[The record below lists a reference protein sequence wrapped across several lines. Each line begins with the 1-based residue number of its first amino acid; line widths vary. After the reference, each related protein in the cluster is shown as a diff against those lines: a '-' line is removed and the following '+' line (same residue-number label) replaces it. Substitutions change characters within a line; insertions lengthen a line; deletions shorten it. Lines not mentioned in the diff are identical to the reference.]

1 MEMPGRKYAS
11 EAYRYDYQG
20 QFAEKDGETGLH
32 SFELR
37 QWDAR
42 IARWNSTDPYGQY
55 FSPYMGMGNNPISLV
70 DPDGGFAGGG
80 DPPISHTMLN
90 EITLTSSGGGR
101 SFGSGLAAIPW
112 SSIPYDHQLPSI
124 IRDYPQHQVQGQSP
138 WVSRMLD
145 VSNNAEAARNA
156 AALTFSGYA
165 KMPKGLKRGYAYK
178 LSKVTNL
185 KAGKIHQ
192 GLKSFAASGTKITR
206 RLGPLGHLVNAG
218 NVGYGIYQDGGQF
231 GYNAQLATA
240 GAVGGIGGA
249 WVGAKLGAA
258 TGAYLGGAVG
268 VWFGGVGVVPG
279 AAVGSFVGGVVGGV
293 TGGYYGSEIGES
305 FIQQ

>member
-11 EAYRYDYQG
+11 ESYRYDYQG

-80 DPPISHTMLN
+80 DPPISHTMMS
-90 EITLTSSGGGR
+90 EITLTASGGGI

-124 IRDYPQHQVQGQSP
+124 IRDYPVNPSGGVLRGMDDFGSGHYGASRESGKRSHKGIDITTTPGQNLVSP
-138 WVSRMLD
+138 VTGKAKNFVGNTSGKPMLD
-145 VSNNAEAARNA
+145 ITPSNSVHGIEQVRILYVNR
-156 AALTFSGYA
+156 
-165 KMPKGLKRGYAYK
+165 PK
-178 LSKVTNL
+178 S
-185 KAGKIHQ
+185 
-192 GLKSFAASGTKITR
+192 
-206 RLGPLGHLVNAG
+206 VNAWQSYDVVAG
-218 NVGYGIYQDGGQF
+218 QTSIGTASNLVDLGYPNGITQHIHLQ
-231 GYNAQLATA
+231 
-240 GAVGGIGGA
+240 VRIGGE
-249 WVGAKLGAA
+249 WVDP
-258 TGAYLGGAVG
+258 TPYF
-268 VWFGGVGVVPG
+268 FGH
-279 AAVGSFVGGVVGGV
+279 
-293 TGGYYGSEIGES
+293 
-305 FIQQ
+305 